1 MKAKVAVAAGV
12 TVDGKLGSNMPEPWK
27 PLTGLGELDD
37 AATAQQRGPRAA
49 DGVHAIQSDA
59 PRCALCGDAIFGEF
73 YRVNMKLACAKCGV
87 EARGGSALASTSS
100 FRDGLLY
107 GMFAAGVSMAVYAG
121 FTIVTH
127 FYLGYVA
134 VAVGWLIG
142 KAMMRGSQGEGGP
155 RFQIAAV
162 VLTYLSISLAAV
174 PIRVEN
180 VSGAGDVNWG
190 SELFPL
196 ALWGLASPIL
206 YLQYPIFGFIGLVLL
221 LVGMRTAWRLTA
233 ARRLIVEGPHPVVIA

>member
-1 MKAKVAVAAGV
+1 
-12 TVDGKLGSNMPEPWK
+12 
-27 PLTGLGELDD
+27 
-37 AATAQQRGPRAA
+37 
-49 DGVHAIQSDA
+49 
-59 PRCALCGDAIFGEF
+59 
-73 YRVNMKLACAKCGV
+73 
-87 EARGGSALASTSS
+87 
-100 FRDGLLY
+100 
-107 GMFAAGVSMAVYAG
+107 MFAAGVSMAVYAG

-142 KAMMRGSQGEGGP
+142 KAMMRGSQGVGGP